1 MNKML
6 LAGSTG
12 IVLLSVAASPVWAD
26 DNAST
31 FSLGYAQSHTNHAG
45 TLRGVRLANNYEMSP
60 DWELTTSFAWLNGSQ
75 RYSDESSNSCGRPTF
90 APLVTHSPADGIIKR
105 VQVDPIM
112 NDIFIY
118 HAHTTPSWP
127 FIPL

>member
-12 IVLLSVAASPVWAD
+12 IVLLSAAASPAWAD

-45 TLRGVRLANNYEMSP
+45 
-60 DWELTTSFAWLNGSQ
+60 
-75 RYSDESSNSCGRPTF
+75 
-90 APLVTHSPADGIIKR
+90 
-105 VQVDPIM
+105 
-112 NDIFIY
+112 
-118 HAHTTPSWP
+118 
-127 FIPL
+127 

>member
-6 LAGSTG
+6 LAGSAG
-12 IVLLSVAASPVWAD
+12 IVLLSAAASPVWAD

-60 DWELTTSFAWLNGSQ
+60 DWGLTTSFAWLNGSQ
-75 RYSDESSNSCGRPTF
+75 RYSDESSNGR
-90 APLVTHSPADGIIKR
+90 VTTRYYSLLAG
-105 VQVDPIM
+105 
-112 NDIFIY
+112 
-118 HAHTTPSWP
+118 PSWK
-127 FIPL
+127 INNQLS

>member
-12 IVLLSVAASPVWAD
+12 IVLLSAAASPVWAD

-60 DWELTTSFAWLNGSQ
+60 DWGADNLICMAKWK
-75 RYSDESSNSCGRPTF
+75 
-90 APLVTHSPADGIIKR
+90 PALFR
-105 VQVDPIM
+105 
-112 NDIFIY
+112 
-118 HAHTTPSWP
+118 
-127 FIPL
+127 

>member
-12 IVLLSVAASPVWAD
+12 IVLLSAAASPVWAD

-45 TLRGVRLANNYEMSP
+45 TTAGKQL
-60 DWELTTSFAWLNGSQ
+60 
-75 RYSDESSNSCGRPTF
+75 
-90 APLVTHSPADGIIKR
+90 
-105 VQVDPIM
+105 
-112 NDIFIY
+112 
-118 HAHTTPSWP
+118 
-127 FIPL
+127 